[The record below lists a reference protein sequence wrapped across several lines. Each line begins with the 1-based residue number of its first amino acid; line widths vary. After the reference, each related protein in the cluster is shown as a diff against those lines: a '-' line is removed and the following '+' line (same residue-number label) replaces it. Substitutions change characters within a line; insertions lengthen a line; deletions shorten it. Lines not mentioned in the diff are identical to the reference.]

1 MPSQEKTKHLGLNQ
15 WQGNEYVKRQDFV
28 DDNQIIDSAVETITE
43 EVEAIQNEI
52 YSPQYSDQKTTVASV
67 ISMENTVDGK
77 LKYTLKGRTLTNL
90 VQNGNFKDGI
100 SGWVPGVSTI
110 SATNQIMS
118 ITGSGTTRWPQA
130 YTTALKAQFKTGKK
144 YFIRLRA
151 RVTNADAE
159 FLSLMFYDSSGSHH
173 AGRAEV
179 SSPVANQWYEAYAII
194 TTTTDQGA
202 PSRLYCRHTYPDAA
216 TANGKV
222 MEVQEVIALD
232 LDQYPDLQG
241 LTAEEIN
248 AQIPGYIDGMQSVE
262 NVKMVSVGK
271 NLFDGH
277 LEIGTLSTTN
287 GAPQSLLTNCR
298 TNFIQVI
305 PGMNIRNS
313 IGSEYMLSAFRL
325 YDNKKTLITSSGNI
339 TIPENIYY
347 IRAVLRRIDQ
357 SNLTTED
364 IINMQNSFMIENS
377 AIPTPYE
384 PYQESTMFL
393 PVPLR
398 QLPNGVADTIDSDGN
413 YVRRT
418 NEIIL
423 KNSDIFAL
431 NTTSTNFDFLR
442 VKKPTDHTGYNVT
455 TQLSGSAKI
464 ESFRTKNWTV
474 FDTSENVYML
484 AGWTLTEYCITFPKG
499 TYANLAA
506 AQVALAGTKVIYEL
520 ETPVT
525 SKVNIPPLISFK
537 DGTLMF
543 QNRRKHIL
551 QVDDIVG
558 LSTVLSNVDVLY
570 SPLSIFKSCRP
581 VRTTHNDNYIF
592 DVKGKLPCYTNPDR
606 VSEIG
611 KWYVNQNGNMY
622 FIFPKGIPVEQAKEQ
637 LAGLEIEYETI
648 PYPLPQVGYTYPLN
662 LAAGQ
667 QGNTEMIAQL
677 NSVFQDLGE
686 GGEYGTATSAE
697 VMEGYTLGTKKGLVT
712 GELALTGDAAAAN
725 VLSGK
730 TFYTTN
736 PKSKLIGT
744 MANRGAVTNTITTQG
759 GQYIIPQ
766 GYHNGSGKVMASF
779 PNLIPGNVRQGVNI
793 GGVVGTLQE
802 GYKMATG
809 TTNLVN
815 GSVEISGLPFEPEFV
830 FGRTNYS
837 QGPRP
842 HILFIGTRDS
852 TNTAVAYETPFLQ
865 KNDDFR
871 FNSSPDDRKNRN
883 AMAHMFYYINSD
895 CLFEGYTDP
904 APIFGQNNFKIKIT
918 SIINYDIP
926 VQWFAFGK

>member
-1 MPSQEKTKHLGLNQ
+1 MPSQEKTKYLGLNQ

-52 YSPQYSDQKTTVASV
+52 YSPQYSDQKTTVAPV
-67 ISMENTVDGK
+67 ISMKNTVDGK

-90 VQNGNFKDGI
+90 VQNGNFKDGT

-118 ITGSGTTRWPQA
+118 IIGSGTTRWPQA

-222 MEVQEVIALD
+222 MEVQEVVVLD

-241 LTAEEIN
+241 LTADEIN
-248 AQIPGYIDGMQSVE
+248 AQIPGYIDGMQSIE
-262 NVKMVSVGK
+262 NVKVVSIGK
-271 NLFDGH
+271 NLFDGN
-277 LEIGTLSTTN
+277 LERGTLNSNGQPIESNVSTRTSFIPVDSTKQYLKPLLQDNTYVVN
-287 GAPQSLLTNCR
+287 GLRCYGYNKHFLGLGGLRDVLTFEVGTKYIRFTIRRFDSAELTN
-298 TNFIQVI
+298 FDLEKIIQSFQLEQ
-305 PGMNIRNS
+305 G
-313 IGSEYMLSAFRL
+313 
-325 YDNKKTLITSSGNI
+325 
-339 TIPENIYY
+339 
-347 IRAVLRRIDQ
+347 
-357 SNLTTED
+357 TT
-364 IINMQNSFMIENS
+364 
-377 AIPTPYE
+377 PTPYE

-398 QLPNGVADTIDSDGN
+398 QLPNGVADSIDSDGN

-759 GQYIIPQ
+759 GQYTIPQ
-766 GYHNGSGKVMASF
+766 GYHSGSGKVTASF
-779 PNLIPGNVRQGVNI
+779 LNLIPGNVRQGVNI
-793 GGVVGTLQE
+793 GGVVGTFFGGKKFGE
-802 GYKMATG
+802 GTG
-809 TTNLVN
+809 IVTT
-815 GSVEISGLPFEPEFV
+815 SMMQFTE
-830 FGRTNYS
+830 YYA
-837 QGPRP
+837 GPTSSR
-842 HILFIGTRDS
+842 
-852 TNTAVAYETPFLQ
+852 FLQ
-865 KNDDFR
+865 VEQSFGFTPSIVVLRCLEGQYTTVLLPADFNLPSIYTSLRIITIREGSSNLETR
-871 FNSSPDDRKNRN
+871 FFYMANNAYVNSNGFRLPLYMLPR
-883 AMAHMFYYINSD
+883 
-895 CLFEGYTDP
+895 
-904 APIFGQNNFKIKIT
+904 
-918 SIINYDIP
+918 SIEYDANWVAIE
-926 VQWFAFGK
+926 